1 MGDSDVFIANTNLP
15 ALCREIALACV
26 IAGSI
31 AAKSAAF
38 AGECPADKMKVNA
51 REKVDFKPVGV
62 TDVTLGSIDLEKQP
76 ANIKGRELR
85 FRKLTIEPGGIVPW
99 HSHDDRPAI
108 IYVAEGE
115 IVEYASNCADPI
127 VHKTGDIRPETHG
140 TSHWWQNLGN
150 KTVILFVGDVLHD
163 KNDKHM

>member
-1 MGDSDVFIANTNLP
+1 MSNRITNG
-15 ALCREIALACV
+15 RSIVLAGLA
-26 IAGSI
+26 AGSMLI
-31 AAKSAAF
+31 GVSSAV
-38 AGECPADKMKVNA
+38 AGGCPADKMKADVRQPA
-51 REKVDFKPVGV
+51 THAAKGV
-62 TDVTLGSIDLEKQP
+62 TDTVLAAIDLEKEP
-76 ANIKGRELR
+76 ANIKERQLR

-127 VHKTGDIRPETHG
+127 VHKAGDIRPETHG

-150 KTVILFVGDVLHD
+150 KTVVLFVGDVLHD
-163 KNDKHM
+163 ENDKNM